1 MWFWG
6 FLFISVFG
14 TINHFMYDIL
24 GRNKFAAYFFA
35 VNESTWEHMKLVVFP
50 SVVWLLISLFVSDN
64 PNILIGN
71 FAGLIVMLIL
81 IPFLFYFLRLIFG
94 KTSSIVNILIF
105 HISVFVGSLVNK
117 YYLGVSY
124 VGKGA
129 TLISA
134 ILYIFVVVLFIIFSK
149 NPGKSFLFDEPYKWD
164 WSKYLIFYFMCK
176 NRQLLTTF
184 GVFEVKS
191 GR

>member
-6 FLFISVFG
+6 FIFISVFG

-24 GRNKFAAYFFA
+24 GRNKYAAYFFA

-50 SVVWLLISLFVSDN
+50 SVVWLFIILFVSDN

-94 KTSSIVNILIF
+94 KNTSLVNILIF
-105 HISVFVGSLVNK
+105 YVSVFVGSLVNK

-124 VGKGA
+124 VGKFP
-129 TLISA
+129 TLISV
-134 ILYIFVVVLFIIFSK
+134 ILYIIVVVLFIVFSEK
-149 NPGKSFLFDEPYKWD
+149 PRESFLFDEP
-164 WSKYLIFYFMCK
+164 
-176 NRQLLTTF
+176 
-184 GVFEVKS
+184 
-191 GR
+191 

>member
-6 FLFISVFG
+6 FIFISVFG

-24 GRNKFAAYFFA
+24 GRNKYAAYFFS
-35 VNESTWEHMKLVVFP
+35 VNESTWEHMKLLVFP
-50 SVVWLLISLFVSDN
+50 SVVWLFISLFVSDN

-71 FAGLIVMLIL
+71 LAGLIVMLVL

-105 HISVFVGSLVNK
+105 YISVFVGSLVNK

-134 ILYIFVVVLFIIFSK
+134 ILYIFLVILFIIFSK
-149 NPGKSFLFDEPYKWD
+149 NPGKLFLFDEP
-164 WSKYLIFYFMCK
+164 
-176 NRQLLTTF
+176 
-184 GVFEVKS
+184 
-191 GR
+191 

>member
-24 GRNKFAAYFFA
+24 GRNKYAAYFFA

-50 SVVWLLISLFVSDN
+50 SVVWLLISLFISDN

-71 FAGLIVMLIL
+71 LAGLIVMLIL

-105 HISVFVGSLVNK
+105 YISVFVGSLVNK
-117 YYLGVSY
+117 YYLGISY

-134 ILYIFVVVLFIIFSK
+134 ILYIFVVILFIIFSK
-149 NPGKSFLFDEPYKWD
+149 NPGKSFLFDEP
-164 WSKYLIFYFMCK
+164 
-176 NRQLLTTF
+176 
-184 GVFEVKS
+184 
-191 GR
+191 